1 MSCLKLLRCHHPY
14 RIIILTDLASHLQKL
29 CRSCFQMLRNHV
41 LKNHIAACNGR
52 SKHKGSC
59 FDLVRNNGILGLMER
74 ADTCDTDDIRTCAFD
89 SGSHTVQ
96 EVGYIYHVGFFC
108 RIFNDGISLCHGSSH
123 HNIDGRTYTDHIQE
137 NMRSMEFF
145 CFRNNKSMFNAGCRT
160 HSFKAFQMLIDRTAS
175 NVAASRKRDFCSLVF
190 SKKCAK
196 KIIRR
201 TNFFHIFI
209 FNNTVLYTGTID
221 RHGMTIQTLHTRA
234 NVLHCLQK
242 GIDIS
247 NVRKIFNPNGF
258 ICHICS
264 CKNGKCR
271 ILCSA
276 DLYFT
281 IKWNSAFNN
290 ILFHNYTSNVS
301 LLSIFHIAPNELILF
316 TLYLGYYILPK

>member
-1 MSCLKLLRCHHPY
+1 
-14 RIIILTDLASHLQKL
+14 
-29 CRSCFQMLRNHV
+29 
-41 LKNHIAACNGR
+41 
-52 SKHKGSC
+52 
-59 FDLVRNNGILGLMER
+59 MER

-89 SGSHTVQ
+89 SGSHAVQ
-96 EVGYIYHVGFFC
+96 EVGYIYHMGFFC

-123 HNIDGRTYTDHIQE
+123 HNIDGRTYTDHVQE

-145 CFRNNKSMFNAGCRT
+145 CFRNNKSMFNTGCRT

-209 FNNTVLYTGTID
+209 FNNTVLYTGAIY
-221 RHGMTIQTLHTRA
+221 RHGMTIQTLHMRT

-242 GIDIS
+242 GINIS

-264 CKNGKCR
+264 CKNGKRR
-271 ILCSA
+271 ILCA
-276 DLYFT
+276 ANLDFT
-281 IKWNSAFNN
+281 IENISTFYN
-290 ILFHNYTSNVS
+290 ILFHDYTSNIK
-301 LLSIFHIAPNELILF
+301 LFSIFHIAPNEPFLF
-316 TLYLGYYILPK
+316 ALYLGYYSLPK